1 MRIQTTLVAA
11 MLVVAA
17 GTASADKIYSTST
30 QSFLSATSAGTRAG
44 DYATGFEN
52 SEGFAIGGLPQ
63 NGWTEFA
70 ATPNAA
76 SISGAH
82 PAAGTQH
89 LRIVKDT
96 TAASGALSGGF
107 SPNSGA
113 LAANHYIVSVDFA
126 TNDAGGADYDV
137 VPQAPS
143 QGSLSARMK
152 FSWTG
157 DILVLDDIG
166 AGLAFVDTGIN
177 FSADGQYRN
186 VTIDIN
192 ALANTIDYYYDGS
205 LIYSSVT
212 GIVAG
217 TSVEQV
223 VLLSDNFQVGAGWGD
238 FDNLSVTL
246 VPAPGA
252 VALLG
257 LGGLVAGR
265 RRRA

>member
-11 MLVVAA
+11 MLVAVA
-17 GTASADKIYSTST
+17 GSASADKIYSTST
-30 QSFLSATSAGTRAG
+30 ESFFSATSAGTRSGAFS
-44 DYATGFEN
+44 TGFEAAD
-52 SEGFAIGGLPQ
+52 GFAIGGLPQ
-63 NGWTEFA
+63 NGWTEFVSA
-70 ATPNAA
+70 PNAA
-76 SISGAH
+76 SISGAN
-82 PAAGTQH
+82 PAGGSQH

-96 TAASGALSGGF
+96 AAASGTLTGGF
-107 SPNSGA
+107 SPDAGP
-113 LAANHYIVSVDFA
+113 LAAGYYAVSVDFA
-126 TNDAGGADYDV
+126 TNDVGGADYDI

-157 DILVLDDIG
+157 DILVLDDLG
-166 AGLAFVDTGIN
+166 TGLAFVDTGVN
-177 FSADGQYRN
+177 FIADGAYRN
-186 VTIDIN
+186 TTIIIDSIN
-192 ALANTIDYYYDGS
+192 NSIDYYYNGS
-205 LIYSSVT
+205 LIYSSVA

-238 FDNLSVTL
+238 FDNLSVAI
-246 VPAPGA
+246 PAPGA